1 MANIYKFRD
10 WGNDYH
16 KQVLTDQLFFCSS
29 ISNFNDPFDSTIPID
44 YEGLTQEEKIE
55 AVENHVSN
63 NYPRAVGRERLKLIE
78 KVFQE
83 SAIDDPE
90 QLQKNYREVVIPKI
104 EDEIGILSFAGN
116 REHILMWSHYANSH
130 KGFCV
135 GIDKEELQ
143 RSIRPLLVTEDKFLK
158 LYDVSYQKSYPQIN
172 PLKASAEEF
181 FSLPLTIKS
190 HVWHYEDEVRL
201 IFKDGANELLKI
213 EKELF
218 QDITFGC
225 RMHEDHQNEILEI
238 INTEFD
244 ELPVY
249 KAILSNDEFSLS
261 FDRIQ

>member
-10 WGNDYH
+10 WENDYH
-16 KQVLTDQLFFCSS
+16 KQVLTEQLFFCSS

-44 YEGLTQEEKIE
+44 YAGLTQKEKIE
-55 AVENHVSN
+55 SVENHVSN
-63 NYPRAVGRERLKLIE
+63 NYPKAIGSERIKLIE

-90 QLQKNYREVVIPKI
+90 QLQKNHEEVVIPKI
-104 EDEIGILSFAGN
+104 EREIGILSFAGN

-135 GIDKEELQ
+135 GINKKELQ
-143 RSIRPLLVTEDKFLK
+143 ESIRPLLITEDKFLK
-158 LYDVSYQKSYPQIN
+158 LYDVLYQKSYPQIN
-172 PLKASAEEF
+172 PLKVSPEEYF
-181 FSLPLTIKS
+181 ALPLTIKS
-190 HVWHYEDEVRL
+190 KVWEYEDEVRL
-201 IFKDGANELLKI
+201 IFKDGANELLKV

-218 QDITFGC
+218 QDITLGC
-225 RMHEDHQNEILEI
+225 RISEDHQNEILEVVK
-238 INTEFD
+238 TEFD

-249 KAILSNDEFSLS
+249 KAKLSDDMFSLV